1 MICNS
6 RNFILKTMKEFS
18 FLLSRG
24 FRLWGFIFTF
34 LGTILGIMRFYFGVK
49 PGILDQKVYAIYSV
63 FLETKT
69 MRTIKNQMI
78 EEIVGILL
86 IIGLFLIAF
95 TREKIENQ
103 QVNSIRLKAFFISIY
118 INTAFLIASL
128 IFTFGFAFVYMMIL
142 DLILPLSIYIISF
155 QIMLAIE
162 RNKKIKKR
170 YPKINISCSVAS
182 NITKITLKPTES

>member
-1 MICNS
+1 
-6 RNFILKTMKEFS
+6 MKEFS
-18 FLLSRG
+18 FLLPRG
-24 FRLWGFIFTF
+24 FRLWGFILTF
-34 LGTILGIMRFYFGVK
+34 LGTILGIIRFYFGVK

-69 MRTIKNQMI
+69 MRVIKNQMI

-95 TREKIENQ
+95 TREKMENQ
-103 QVNSIRLKAFFISIY
+103 QVNSFRLKAFFISIY

-162 RNKKIKKR
+162 RNKKI
-170 YPKINISCSVAS
+170 V
-182 NITKITLKPTES
+182 